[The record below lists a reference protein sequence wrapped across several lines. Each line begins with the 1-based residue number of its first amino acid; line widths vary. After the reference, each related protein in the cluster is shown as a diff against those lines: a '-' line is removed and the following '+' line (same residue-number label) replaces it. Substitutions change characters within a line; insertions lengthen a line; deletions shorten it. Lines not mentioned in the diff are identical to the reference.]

1 MKNKRINFEN
11 IYPAGKIYTRGV
23 KSGNTLFLSGT
34 TAKKSS
40 AQGGSPLEQ
49 LDVIL
54 YRITAMVKSE
64 NGKPSDIVKLTTFV
78 TNKSHWWPINSD
90 HEKIYQKYFGKELPT
105 NSIIEVRGLVEEGL
119 DIEIEAIAIIT

>member
-11 IYPAGKIYTRGV
+11 IYPAGKIYNRGV
-23 KSGNTLFLSGT
+23 RSGNTSFISGT
-34 TAKKSS
+34 TAKNSS
-40 AQGGSPLEQ
+40 AQGESPLKQ

-54 YRITAMVKSE
+54 DRITSMVKSE

-78 TNKSHWWPINSD
+78 TNKSDWWPINSD
-90 HEKIYQKYFGKELPT
+90 HEKIFQKYFKNEFPT
-105 NSIIEVRGLVEEGL
+105 NSVVEVSALVEDGL

>member
-23 KSGNTLFLSGT
+23 RSGNILFISGT
-34 TAKKSS
+34 TAKNSS
-40 AQGGSPLEQ
+40 AQGKSHLQQ
-49 LDVIL
+49 LDIIL
-54 YRITAMVKSE
+54 HRITSMVKSE

-78 TNKSHWWPINSD
+78 TNKSDWWPINSD
-90 HEKIYQKYFGKELPT
+90 HEKIFQKYFKNEFPT
-105 NSIIEVRGLVEEGL
+105 NSVVEVNALVEDGL

>member
-23 KSGNTLFLSGT
+23 RSGNTLFISGT
-34 TAKKSS
+34 TAKNSS
-40 AQGGSPLEQ
+40 AQGEAPLKQ

-54 YRITAMVKSE
+54 HRIISMVKSE

-78 TNKSHWWPINSD
+78 TNKSDWWPINSD
-90 HEKIYQKYFGKELPT
+90 HEKIYQKYFKNELPT
-105 NSIIEVRGLVEEGL
+105 NSIVEVSALVEDGLV
-119 DIEIEAIAIIT
+119 IEIEAIAIIT